1 MTKSRLPAG
10 FTLIELMIVV
20 AIIGSLAAIAIPNF
34 IRFQLR
40 SKAAEGKLN
49 LSAIKSSEAG
59 YFGEF
64 GSYIEIANPEPQTN
78 GLDAV
83 APGSTR
89 RRWAAC
95 PVTITM
101 TDPGHCIMGFFPE
114 GPTYFDYGVASD
126 GPGNDSLVSGSVA
139 TEFWADAL
147 SDIDADGTN
156 NTWGLRVPQQGLV
169 AAMAVVAAAP
179 NGCAA
184 VLDEFGNNQLFSAIG
199 PCAVGNGQTIF

>member
-1 MTKSRLPAG
+1 MMKSRPPAG

-20 AIIGSLAAIAIPNF
+20 AIIGILAAIAIPNF

-49 LSAIKSSEAG
+49 LSAIKTSEAG

-64 GSYIEIANPEPQTN
+64 GSYVEIANPEPQTN

-95 PVTITM
+95 PATITM

-126 GPGNDSLVSGSVA
+126 GPGNDSLVPGSVA

-147 SDIDADGTN
+147 SDIDGEGVDN
-156 NTWGLRVPQQGLV
+156 VWGLRVPRQGIV
-169 AAMAVVAAAP
+169 DAMAVVAAGV
-179 NGCAA
+179 NGCVQ
-184 VLDEFGNNQLFSAIG
+184 VLDEFGNDQLYGSIG
-199 PCAVGNGQTIF
+199 PCDVGAGQSVF